1 MTADSLLL
9 QRWAGNE
16 LRLPQL
22 LPACPRAQA
31 GDVGLDRRIA
41 SFRLQLKRWLLA
53 TTANGA
59 NQESNPAAIAMD
71 RTDIQ
76 ASLGGDG
83 DAYARLIARY
93 QQPVAAYMW
102 RFTRDRAQWEE
113 LVHDVFVEAYFSLNS
128 YRGEAP
134 LLHWLKRI
142 ATRVGYRH
150 WKHKRNDPSRTLAD
164 SDPPTVR
171 SDDPSHAS
179 REAAELVHLL
189 LSRLA
194 PRDRLVI
201 TLSYLEGCSIAEIS
215 QWTGWSR
222 SMVKV
227 QLHRARQR
235 LEALCID
242 MGIEL

>member
-9 QRWAGNE
+9 RKWAGNE
-16 LRLPQL
+16 LRLSQL
-22 LPACPRAQA
+22 LPACPRAQT
-31 GDVGLDRRIA
+31 GTFCLDHRTA
-41 SFRLQLKRWLLA
+41 SFRRQLERWLLA
-53 TTANGA
+53 AAAGDA
-59 NQESNPAAIAMD
+59 CQESNSAAIAMD
-71 RTDIQ
+71 WTDIQ
-76 ASLGGDG
+76 ASRGGDG

-102 RFTRDRAQWEE
+102 RFTRDRTQWEE

-128 YRGEAP
+128 YRGDAP

-142 ATRVGYRH
+142 ATRVGYRL
-150 WKHKRNDPSRTLAD
+150 WKRKRNAPARTLEA
-164 SDPPTVR
+164 SDPPAAHR
-171 SDDPSHAS
+171 DDPAHAS
-179 REAAELVHLL
+179 REAAELVHML

-201 TLSYLEGCSIAEIS
+201 TLSYLEGCSIAEIA

-235 LEALCID
+235 LESLCIE

>member
-1 MTADSLLL
+1 MTADSLSLH
-9 QRWAGNE
+9 RWAGNE
-16 LRLPQL
+16 LRLTQL

-31 GDVGLDRRIA
+31 GAFVLDLRFA
-41 SFRLQLKRWLLA
+41 SFRLQLSQWLLA
-53 TTANGA
+53 ATAGSA
-59 NQESNPAAIAMD
+59 DQESNSAVTAMD
-71 RTDIQ
+71 WSDIQ

-83 DAYARLIARY
+83 DAYARVIARY
-93 QQPVAAYMW
+93 QQSIATYMW
-102 RFTRDRAQWEE
+102 RFTRNRTQWEE

-150 WKHKRNDPSRTLAD
+150 WKRKRSDPARTLAD
-164 SDPPTVR
+164 SDPPTVH

-201 TLSYLEGCSIAEIS
+201 TLSYLEGCSIAEIAE
-215 QWTGWSR
+215 WTGWSR
-222 SMVKV
+222 AMVKV

-235 LEALCID
+235 LETLCIK